1 MTPQQIIGMA
11 SRLFALWLVIMAF
24 QIFGLAS
31 LIKSQAGVTATFAMY
46 VMPVL
51 PLLLAAFLWFFPM
64 FIAHKL
70 VPRTH
75 DANALRMPAREATAA
90 ASAIIGI
97 WTLINTLP
105 HLVAAGCIVSTGI
118 NSYVFASYFNQ
129 DRTVQLFTV
138 LFQVAL
144 GLFLVLKPWF
154 VAGKIFPEAASAN
167 KEQL

>member
-31 LIKSQAGVTATFAMY
+31 LIKAQSGGTASFAMY

-51 PLLLAAFLWFFPM
+51 PLLLATLLWFFPM

-75 DANALRMPAREATAA
+75 DDNTLQMPAREATAA

-97 WTLINTLP
+97 WTIINTLP
-105 HLVAAGCIVSTGI
+105 QIAAASFIVSSGI
-118 NSYVFASYFNQ
+118 NSYAFASYFN
-129 DRTVQLFTV
+129 
-138 LFQVAL
+138 
-144 GLFLVLKPWF
+144 
-154 VAGKIFPEAASAN
+154 
-167 KEQL
+167 